1 METKSISLKLLPVPQ
16 RTPMADLLVPASFE
30 FGRRRHPL
38 ELPPSSSV
46 PHVVG
51 TVLRI

>member
-1 METKSISLKLLPVPQ
+1 
-16 RTPMADLLVPASFE
+16 MADLLVPASFE
-30 FGRRRHPL
+30 FGRRHPL
-38 ELPPSSSV
+38 ELPPSSSE